1 MELFFCP
8 DPADGFCRLD
18 EEESAHCVRVL
29 RHREGDMLD
38 IIDGCGSL
46 YHCRLEDASP
56 KKAAAR
62 ILSEEKDWGGHPY
75 RLTLAVCPT
84 KNNERY
90 EWFVEKAVETGV
102 DVIAPV
108 IGERS
113 ERKVYKTQRALKIAL
128 SATKQSLKARLPEI
142 LEPVSV
148 KDFIASCRSGLR
160 MIACCFEDEAHP
172 RRSIRKVLEE
182 WTGEPEYTVLI
193 GPEGDFSPAEL
204 AAAIEGGFVPVHLGN
219 SRLRTETA
227 ALTAAQ
233 AAYFKHMD

>member
-1 MELFFCP
+1 MELFWCP
-8 DPADGFCRLD
+8 CPEDGLCRLD

-29 RHREGDMLD
+29 RHREGDLLD
-38 IIDGCGSL
+38 IIDGRGSL
-46 YHCRLEDASP
+46 FHCRLEEASP
-56 KKAAAR
+56 KKAVAR

-84 KNNERY
+84 KNNERF

-113 ERKVYKTQRALKIAL
+113 ERKVYKTVRAEKIAL

-148 KDFIASCRSGLR
+148 KDFIASCGSGLR

-172 RRSIRKVLEE
+172 RRSIRQALEE
-182 WTGEPEYTVLI
+182 WAGEPGYTVLI

-204 AAAIEGGFVPVHLGN
+204 AAAIKAGFVPVHLGA

-233 AAYFKHMD
+233 AVYFKHMD

>member
-8 DPADGFCRLD
+8 YPADGFCRLD

-29 RHREGDMLD
+29 RHREGDLLD
-38 IIDGCGSL
+38 IIDGRGSL
-46 YHCRLEDASP
+46 YRCRLEDASP

-108 IGERS
+108 IGKRS

-142 LEPVSV
+142 SEPLSV
-148 KDFIASCRSGLR
+148 KDFISSCGSGLR

-182 WTGEPEYTVLI
+182 WDGEADYTVLI